1 MKYKK
6 INKKRLFFVFSVV
19 AIGIC
24 SWLVLNIRRHK
35 FDFKAFKDS
44 NIILVGIDTCRQD
57 HMSCFGYELDTTPNL
72 KTLAQDCI
80 LFTNTISQSPWT
92 LPSFASI
99 FTSTYP
105 SVHRARG
112 KAEGD
117 KFYPIIGSLN
127 SGVEILSS
135 SGFKTKAYIN
145 GPYLAPAFGLSK
157 GFDDYDYAH
166 GSNAKIRRSDETVN
180 RALEWIKE
188 NSEEQFFLFLH
199 FFDPHLNYDP
209 PRRSLQ
215 RLMKLAGFEYSGTLK
230 SPFSQLKEVRNNEL
244 LLSEEDWKF
253 IQLLYDAEI
262 SAVDESCGK
271 LFRFLKANGL
281 YDKSILV
288 VLSDHGE
295 EFLDHGGFEHGHT
308 LYDELINI
316 PLMIKM
322 PSSIR
327 AGEIISYQV
336 RLIDIMPTLL
346 EILDMDIPESFQGE
360 SLLRLIKKG
369 RANEIWPAFSEE
381 THWGD
386 ELKAVRESCYKFI
399 TNDSL
404 DAFQLYNLCSDPGEK
419 NDLANM
425 EKEKAREMRKRI
437 IRWMRSNLGRVR
449 KMRGE
454 QSVDLDKKTREN
466 LRSLGYIK

>member
-1 MKYKK
+1 MKYKR
-6 INKKRLFFVFSVV
+6 INKKRLFFIFLVV
-19 AIGIC
+19 VIGIC

-35 FDFKAFKDS
+35 FDLKAFKDS

-230 SPFSQLKEVRNNEL
+230 SPFFQLKEVRNNEL

-253 IQLLYDAEI
+253 IQFLYDAEI

-281 YDKSILV
+281 YDKSIIV

-308 LYDELINI
+308 LYDELIKI

-327 AGEIISYQV
+327 AGEIISHQV

-369 RANEIWPAFSEE
+369 RENEIWPAFSEE

-399 TNDSL
+399 TNDAL

-419 NDLANM
+419 KDLANT
-425 EKEKAREMRKRI
+425 EKEKARKMRRII
-437 IRWMRSNLGRVR
+437 IRWMRSNLGRVN
-449 KMRGE
+449 KMKGE
-454 QSVDLDKKTREN
+454 QSVDLDKKTKES

>member
-6 INKKRLFFVFSVV
+6 INKKRLFFIFSVV
-19 AIGIC
+19 VIGIC

-35 FDFKAFKDS
+35 FDLKSFKDS

-72 KTLAQDCI
+72 NAFAQDCV
-80 LFTNTISQSPWT
+80 LFTNAISQSPWT

-105 SVHRARG
+105 TVHRARG

-117 KFYPIIGSLN
+117 KFYPIIDSLK

-209 PRRSLQ
+209 PKRSLQ
-215 RLMKLAGFEYSGTLK
+215 RLMKLAGFEYRGTLK
-230 SPFSQLKEVRNNEL
+230 SPFFQLKEVRNNEL

-253 IQLLYDAEI
+253 IQFLYDAEI
-262 SAVDESCGK
+262 SAVDESCGE

-281 YDKSILV
+281 YDKSIVV

-327 AGEIISYQV
+327 AGEIISHQV

-386 ELKAVRESCYKFI
+386 ELKAVRDRCYKFI

-404 DAFQLYNLCSDPGEK
+404 DTFELYNLCSDPGEK
-419 NDLANM
+419 KDLANM
-425 EKEKAREMRKRI
+425 EKEKAREMRRRI

-449 KMRGE
+449 KMKSE